1 MTEVFVVAHLRCAD
15 AVYAS
20 GQSEAGNAVAV
31 CGSFESA
38 ADVVGHLYRNISYAF
53 AQPHLNVVSV
63 YMLVVA
69 ARCQYGQYGKQQ
81 GKIVFR
87 YYIVHISLSLIV
99 CCLLV
104 YSLTTSL

>member
-20 GQSEAGNAVAV
+20 WQSEAGNAVAV
-31 CGSFESA
+31 CGGFESA

-53 AQPHLNVVSV
+53 AQLHLDVVSV

-69 ARCQYGQYGKQQ
+69 ARCQYGQYSKQQ
-81 GKIVFR
+81 GKIVFH
-87 YYIVHISLSLIV
+87 YIVHISLSILV

>member
-1 MTEVFVVAHLRCAD
+1 MAEVFVVAHLRCAD
-15 AVYAS
+15 TVYAS
-20 GQSEAGNAVAV
+20 GQSEAGNTVAV

-38 ADVVGHLYRNISYAF
+38 ADVVCHLYRNISYAF
-53 AQPHLNVVSV
+53 AQPHLDVVSV

-69 ARCQYGQYGKQQ
+69 ARCQYGQHSKQQ

-87 YYIVHISLSLIV
+87 YIVHISLFLFV
-99 CCLLV
+99 DCPFV

>member
-1 MTEVFVVAHLRCAD
+1 MTEVFVVAHFRCAD

-31 CGSFESA
+31 CGSFECA
-38 ADVVGHLYRNISYAF
+38 ADVVGHLYRNISHAF

-69 ARCQYGQYGKQQ
+69 ARCQYGQHSKQQ
-81 GKIVFR
+81 GKIVFH
-87 YYIVHISLSLIV
+87 YIVHISLSLLV